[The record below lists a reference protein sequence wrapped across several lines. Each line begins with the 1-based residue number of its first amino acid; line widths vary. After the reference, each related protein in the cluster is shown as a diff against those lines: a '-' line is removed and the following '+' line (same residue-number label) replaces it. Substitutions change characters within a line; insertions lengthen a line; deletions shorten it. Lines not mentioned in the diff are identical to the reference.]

1 MITES
6 NSAASQSQILT
17 LAGPVKY
24 APVMRQN
31 CLPHVVNRPINTRMT
46 MVDTAAIAHAFAI
59 HQSDV
64 HSSLPQSSVGVNI
77 SGFIPARY
85 LDALRLALRRSH
97 LLLASGSSRHSPPPT
112 SSRCR
117 SWNCSTVL
125 R

>member
-6 NSAASQSQILT
+6 NSAPSQSQTLT
-17 LAGPVKY
+17 LAGPMKY

-31 CLPHVVNRPINTRMT
+31 CLPHLVNRPISTSIT
-46 MVDTAAIAHAFAI
+46 SVATAAIAHALAI

-85 LDALRLALRRSH
+85 LDTLPSALRRSH
-97 LLLASGSSRHSPPPT
+97 LLLGSGSSRHSPPPT

>member
-1 MITES
+1 MITDS
-6 NSAASQSQILT
+6 NSTPSHSQTLT

-24 APVMRQN
+24 APVTRQN
-31 CLPHVVNRPINTRMT
+31 CLPHVVNSPISTSITR
-46 MVDTAAIAHAFAI
+46 VATAAIAHALAI

-97 LLLASGSSRHSPPPT
+97 LLLGSGSRRHSPPPK
-112 SSRCR
+112 
-117 SWNCSTVL
+117 
-125 R
+125 